1 MINSTF
7 GNDNTAKSRVA
18 ADGAS
23 PESGSRRRLLS
34 RMHRTMVAV
43 LVPGVAVAAMA
54 CASSPRQEET
64 SSVGQAVT
72 APVLGTAQSFA
83 VLAGSTVTNT
93 GPTIVTGDLGVS
105 PGSAVTGF
113 PPGTVVG
120 GTMQVA
126 TAVAAQAQADTT
138 TAYNSLA
145 GQACNTVLTGQDLG
159 GLTLTTGTYCFSSSA
174 QLTGTLT
181 LDAQGDPAA
190 VFVFQIGST
199 LTTASASVVRVIN
212 GGNPC
217 NVYWQ
222 VGSSATLGT
231 ATTFVGSIVA
241 LTSISLTTGATV
253 AGRALAR
260 NGAVTM
266 DTNLVS
272 TATCQTALDG
282 GTADGGG
289 TSSGAS
295 SSGTSSGASSSGTSS
310 GASSSGTSSGAS
322 SSGTSSGASSSG
334 TSSGASSSG
343 TSSGA
348 SSSGT
353 SSGASSSGTSSG
365 GHGGKDAG
373 GKTYCGTTCVD
384 FETDAKNCGSC
395 GNVCGSSESCVNATC
410 VNLKT
415 DCNHCGSYDNACK
428 SSESCVSGV
437 CCANGVST
445 SKGGPLFENLL
456 KDLPLIGHLLGH

>member
-1 MINSTF
+1 
-7 GNDNTAKSRVA
+7 
-18 ADGAS
+18 
-23 PESGSRRRLLS
+23 
-34 RMHRTMVAV
+34 MVAV

-72 APVLGTAQSFA
+72 APFW
-83 VLAGSTVTNT
+83 
-93 GPTIVTGDLGVS
+93 GPRRASRFSRIDRHQHRPPIVTGDLGVS

-295 SSGTSSGASSSGTSS
+295 SSGTSSEASSSGNQLRGQQLRNQLRGQQLRNQLRGQQLRNQLRGQQLRNQLRGQQLRNQLRSQQLRNQQRRTWWKGRRGEDLLRHHVRRLRNRCEELRLVRQRLRFVGIVRERHVRQPEDGLQPLRLVRQRLQVLGVVRERRVLRERREHEQGRAPLREPPEGPAPDRAPSRS
-310 GASSSGTSSGAS
+310 LKAEVAASAAS
-322 SSGTSSGASSSG
+322 
-334 TSSGASSSG
+334 
-343 TSSGA
+343 
-348 SSSGT
+348 
-353 SSGASSSGTSSG
+353 
-365 GHGGKDAG
+365 
-373 GKTYCGTTCVD
+373 
-384 FETDAKNCGSC
+384 ER
-395 GNVCGSSESCVNATC
+395 
-410 VNLKT
+410 
-415 DCNHCGSYDNACK
+415 
-428 SSESCVSGV
+428 
-437 CCANGVST
+437 
-445 SKGGPLFENLL
+445 
-456 KDLPLIGHLLGH
+456 